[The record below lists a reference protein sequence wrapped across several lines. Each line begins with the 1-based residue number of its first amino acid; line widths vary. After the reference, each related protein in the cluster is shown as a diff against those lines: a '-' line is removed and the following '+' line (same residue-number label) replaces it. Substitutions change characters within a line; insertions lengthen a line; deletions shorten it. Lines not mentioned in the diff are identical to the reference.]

1 MSKTEE
7 SLSRVYTINLGK
19 AWLTPRYRRTDR
31 VVNMVREFAIKNMK
45 SDEVK
50 IDQDLGRH
58 IWARGKTNPPR
69 KVRVKMIK
77 DEDDIVTV
85 SLYEEAIET
94 EEEEE
99 EEKGRSKKVKK
110 EEKEEEEQEKEEKE
124 DTKKGKG
131 RSKKVKKEEKGKE
144 GKEDES
150 EDENKT

>member
-50 IDQDLGRH
+50 IDQSLGKH

-69 KVRVKMIK
+69 KVRVKMVK

-85 SLYEEAIET
+85 SLYEEAVEIE
-94 EEEEE
+94 E
-99 EEKGRSKKVKK
+99 
-110 EEKEEEEQEKEEKE
+110 EEKE

-131 RSKKVKKEEKGKE
+131 RSKKVKKEEEEEE
-144 GKEDES
+144 GKEDE
-150 EDENKT
+150 NKT

>member
-19 AWLTPRYRRTDR
+19 AWLTPKYRRTDR
-31 VVNMVREFAIKNMK
+31 VMNMVREFATKNMK

-69 KVRVKMIK
+69 KVRVKMVK

-85 SLYEEAIET
+85 SLYEEAVEV
-94 EEEEE
+94 EEE
-99 EEKGRSKKVKK
+99 EEK
-110 EEKEEEEQEKEEKE
+110 KE
-124 DTKKGKG
+124 DTKKAKG
-131 RSKKVKKEEKGKE
+131 RSKKAKKDESEEEEEVEE
-144 GKEDES
+144 GKENES
-150 EDENKT
+150 EDKDKT

>member
-19 AWLTPRYRRTDR
+19 ALLTPRYRRTDR
-31 VVNMVREFAIKNMK
+31 VMNMVREFATKNMK

-69 KVRVKMIK
+69 KVRVKMVK

-85 SLYEEAIET
+85 SLYEEAVEV

-99 EEKGRSKKVKK
+99 R
-110 EEKEEEEQEKEEKE
+110 KE

-131 RSKKVKKEEKGKE
+131 RSKKAKKGEKEEEEE

-150 EDENKT
+150 ENKDKT

>member
-7 SLSRVYTINLGK
+7 NLSRVYTINLGK

-31 VVNMVREFAIKNMK
+31 VVNMVREFATKNMK

-69 KVRVKMIK
+69 KVRVKMVK
-77 DEDDIVTV
+77 DDDDMVTV
-85 SLYEEAIET
+85 SLYEEAVEA

-99 EEKGRSKKVKK
+99 EEER
-110 EEKEEEEQEKEEKE
+110 KE

-131 RSKKVKKEEKGKE
+131 RSKKAKK
-144 GKEDES
+144 DES
-150 EDENKT
+150 KDENKT

>member
-31 VVNMVREFAIKNMK
+31 VMNMVREFAIKNMK

-50 IDQDLGRH
+50 IDQDLSRH

-69 KVRVKMIK
+69 KVRVKMVK
-77 DEDDIVTV
+77 DDDDIVTV

-94 EEEEE
+94 EEDE
-99 EEKGRSKKVKK
+99 
-110 EEKEEEEQEKEEKE
+110 EEKE
-124 DTKKGKG
+124 DTKKAKG
-131 RSKKVKKEEKGKE
+131 SSKKGTEDDTEEE
-144 GKEDES
+144 GKDDES
-150 EDENKT
+150 EEDEDKK

>member
-31 VVNMVREFAIKNMK
+31 VINMVREFAIKNMK

-50 IDQDLGRH
+50 IDQDLSRH

-69 KVRVKMIK
+69 KVRVKMVK

-85 SLYEEAIET
+85 SLYEEAVEMAEEEEGKEEEPNKDKKRSKKT
-94 EEEEE
+94 KKKEEEEE
-99 EEKGRSKKVKK
+99 EEDTD
-110 EEKEEEEQEKEEKE
+110 EEEEE
-124 DTKKGKG
+124 DK
-131 RSKKVKKEEKGKE
+131 
-144 GKEDES
+144 D
-150 EDENKT
+150 KT

>member
-31 VVNMVREFAIKNMK
+31 VMNMVREFATKNMK

-50 IDQDLGRH
+50 IDQTLGRH

-69 KVRVKMIK
+69 KVRVKMVK

-85 SLYEEAIET
+85 SLYEEAVEV
-94 EEEEE
+94 EEE
-99 EEKGRSKKVKK
+99 EEK
-110 EEKEEEEQEKEEKE
+110 KE
-124 DTKKGKG
+124 DTKKAKG
-131 RSKKVKKEEKGKE
+131 RSKKAKK
-144 GKEDES
+144 DES
-150 EDENKT
+150 EEEEEGQGK

>member
-7 SLSRVYTINLGK
+7 NLSRVYTINLGK

-31 VVNMVREFAIKNMK
+31 VMNMVREFATKNMK

-69 KVRVKMIK
+69 KVRVKMVK
-77 DEDDIVTV
+77 DDDDIVTV
-85 SLYEEAIET
+85 SLYEEAVEA

-99 EEKGRSKKVKK
+99 R
-110 EEKEEEEQEKEEKE
+110 KE

-131 RSKKVKKEEKGKE
+131 RSKKSKKDESEEEEEDGKG
-144 GKEDES
+144 DES
-150 EDENKT
+150 EDKNKT

>member
-7 SLSRVYTINLGK
+7 TLSRVYTINLGK
-19 AWLTPRYRRTDR
+19 AWLTPMYRRTDR
-31 VVNMVREFAIKNMK
+31 VMNMVREFAIKNMK

-69 KVRVKMIK
+69 KVRVKMVK

-85 SLYEEAIET
+85 SLYEEAVET
-94 EEEEE
+94 EE
-99 EEKGRSKKVKK
+99 
-110 EEKEEEEQEKEEKE
+110 EKEEKE

-131 RSKKVKKEEKGKE
+131 RSKKAKK
-144 GKEDES
+144 DES
-150 EDENKT
+150 KDKNKT

>member
-31 VVNMVREFAIKNMK
+31 VMNMVREFAIKNMK

-69 KVRVKMIK
+69 KVRVKMVK

-85 SLYEEAIET
+85 SLYEEAVEMA
-94 EEEEE
+94 E
-99 EEKGRSKKVKK
+99 
-110 EEKEEEEQEKEEKE
+110 EEKEEDTEKEKS
-124 DTKKGKG
+124 
-131 RSKKVKKEEKGKE
+131 RSKKAKKEV
-144 GKEDES
+144 D
-150 EDENKT
+150 